1 MVVPY
6 TPPPAE
12 SAEGLVTRLA
22 GRVKG
27 ATGWMRFLGV
37 VYVIGGALGMLGIIL
52 LLIAG
57 AVIDQFEGQLGQ
69 DIPAGLTGY
78 LIAYLIVTVGFV
90 ALYIWLGV
98 VLWQAADGIRDAHM
112 HGAVAELERGLGKIR
127 VFFMA
132 VGIITLVALIL
143 GIIFFVISLSVASSF
158 TPSIGAAPVL
168 A

>member
-6 TPPPAE
+6 APPPVE

-27 ATGWMRFLGV
+27 ATGWMKFLGV
-37 VYVIGGALGMLGIIL
+37 VYVVGGALGALAIVL

-57 AVIDQFEGQLGQ
+57 AVIDQFQGQLGE
-69 DIPAGLTGY
+69 DLPANLTGY
-78 LIAYLIVTVGFV
+78 LIGYLVLTVGFV

-98 VLWQAADGIRDAHM
+98 VLWQASDGIRDAHRS
-112 HGAVAELERGLGKIR
+112 GAVAELERGLSKIR
-127 VFFMA
+127 VFFVA
-132 VGIITLVALIL
+132 VGIITLVALTL
-143 GIIFFVISLSVASSF
+143 GIIFFVLSFTVASSF
-158 TPSIGAAPVL
+158 SSSFAAATVL

>member
-37 VYVIGGALGMLGIIL
+37 VYVIGGALGMLAIIL

-112 HGAVAELERGLGKIR
+112 QLSRRSPSWSAVLARFGSSSWRSE
-127 VFFMA
+127 
-132 VGIITLVALIL
+132 
-143 GIIFFVISLSVASSF
+143 SSPSSPSPSASS
-158 TPSIGAAPVL
+158 SS
-168 A
+168 